1 MRAERKDI
9 EAAIVKLSSGKDL
22 VYKLPETF
30 GGEFAHVVLNQEGK
44 GKYAI
49 ILENQEEGKPTGKK
63 TVFITTD
70 SASFCAKWVNSMWGE
85 IV

>member
-9 EAAIVKLSSGKDL
+9 EAAMGKMSNGKDL

-30 GGEFAHVVLNQEGK
+30 GGEFAHIVLNQEGK

-49 ILENQEEGKPTGKK
+49 ILEKQEDGKPTGKK
-63 TVFITTD
+63 SVFITTD
-70 SASFCAKWVNSMWGE
+70 SAEFCAKWVNNMWGE
-85 IV
+85 TV